1 MPFRTLI
8 PSFTLTIVQLT
19 MPSLILTVMLRDL
32 RLALL
37 SAPNFLS
44 DKERGETAVFA
55 G

>member
-8 PSFTLTIVQLT
+8 PSFTLT
-19 MPSLILTVMLRDL
+19 VMLRAL

-37 SAPNFLS
+37 SARNFLS
-44 DKERGETAVFA
+44 DEERGETDVFA

>member
-1 MPFRTLI
+1 MSFRTLI
-8 PSFTLTIVQLT
+8 PSFTLTD
-19 MPSLILTVMLRDL
+19 LTVMLRAL